1 MLTNLDWLGSG
12 KPYPPTGE
20 QARIE
25 RYRENRKLFETDH
38 AEEWREEFDRIAR
51 RLRKSPNEVRTILN
65 YQQLLSKKTADFVCS
80 EPPTLEFKGDADGIG
95 KLLEQQRF
103 STKLYE
109 GIIDVSRYGNAI
121 QKIVDNRLSTVAPE
135 YWFPIVS
142 PADLKEI
149 VQHVIAFPTDFNDR
163 GEATEL
169 YVEIHNAGSVE
180 TRRYSY
186 SGQTKLIGELKE
198 NGDVVKTNLDGFA
211 VFPLFNVTHSGNI
224 YGLDDYTI
232 VNSLVKQIMWRLHCA
247 DNVLDKHSE
256 PSMTGPAS
264 ALDFDERTGMY
275 YLNLGNYFKR
285 NSNDDPNIS
294 YVTWDGN
301 LTANL
306 AEIDVLFNQLYIL
319 SEMGAAFLEGNSS
332 GSTNSG
338 TALKL
343 RLVAPRIKAQR
354 IVGINDATVRDI
366 IAALCRVNSMAVD
379 PDKLNLVWNDGL
391 PDDPVEDANRRAVET
406 GGRPTKS
413 QFAAIK
419 ERGLSDE
426 ETEAELEQIRL
437 EQAASAPYPLGIK
450 DPFSG
455 EDVSDNDGTNS
466 GELIS

>member
-1 MLTNLDWLGSG
+1 VLTNLDWLGSG

-25 RYRENRKLFETDH
+25 RYCENRKLFETNH
-38 AEEWREEFDRIAR
+38 AEAWREEFDRIAR

-80 EPPTLEFKGDADGIG
+80 EPPTLEFEGGADSIE
-95 KLLEQQRF
+95 KILERQRF
-103 STKLYE
+103 STRLYE

-121 QKIVDNRLSTVAPE
+121 PKIVDNRLTTVAPE

-142 PADLKEI
+142 QSDLKEI
-149 VQHVIAFPTDFNDR
+149 VQHVIAFPTDFDEK
-163 GEATEL
+163 GEAKEL
-169 YVEIHNAGSVE
+169 YVEVHNAGSVE
-180 TRRYSY
+180 TRHYNY

-198 NGDVVKTNLDGFA
+198 VGTVTETNLDGFA
-211 VFPLFNVTHSGNI
+211 VFPLFNVTHSGSI

-232 VNSLVKQIMWRLHCA
+232 INSLVRQIMWRLHCA
-247 DNVLDKHSE
+247 DNVLDKHSD
-256 PSMTGPAS
+256 PSMSGPAS
-264 ALDFDERTGMY
+264 ALDFDEQTGMY

-285 NSNDDPNIS
+285 DRSDDPDIS

-306 AEIDVLFNQLYIL
+306 SEIEMLFNQLYIL

-332 GSTNSG
+332 GSANSG

-354 IVGINDATVRDI
+354 IVGINDTTVRDI
-366 IAALCRVNSMAVD
+366 ILALCKANGMTVD
-379 PDKLNLVWNDGL
+379 SNALNLVWNDGL

-419 ERGLSDE
+419 ERGLSDD

-437 EQAASAPYPLGIK
+437 ERAAEEPYTLGID
-450 DPFSG
+450 DPLAG
-455 EDVSDNDGTNS
+455 EDVSDDDGTDA